1 MKKIE
6 SEYAECRN
14 TVARVTAQLEI
25 ENNKAA
31 EKQKELEKLNGQ
43 LAALTIEHEKYVN
56 EAKLNESK
64 LLKTITE
71 LKEKEELLNKEIEK
85 FKKLK
90 EMERLELYRP
100 NKATMPPSPNASP
113 SSPSNNTTTTNTTA
127 APLPSTPTSPSSP
140 ALQSSSSGN
149 KLDIL
154 AFPNSGAS
162 HIPAL
167 EKLQTTLRQKEGE
180 IASLQA
186 QISNLEKTKG
196 NSIVLH
202 SHMLTVCIQECC
214 KKSWC
219 H

>member
-1 MKKIE
+1 LKKIE
-6 SEYAECRN
+6 AEYAECRN

-25 ENNKAA
+25 ENSKVA
-31 EKQKELEKLNGQ
+31 EKQKEIEKLNGQ
-43 LAALTIEHEKYVN
+43 LEALTLEHEKYVN

-64 LLKTITE
+64 LLKTISE

-113 SSPSNNTTTTNTTA
+113 SPSNNT
-127 APLPSTPTSPSSP
+127 APSLPATPTSPSAPP
-140 ALQSSSSGN
+140 ALQTSSSGN

-154 AFPNSGAS
+154 AFPNSGSS

-196 NSIVLH
+196 DPVMSH
-202 SHMLTVCIQECC
+202 SQY
-214 KKSWC
+214 
-219 H
+219 